1 MCAASR
7 VHQKPHRA
15 LSLAALCCVPIALA
29 CLAGCASSSQ
39 DVAEPPVSEQ
49 QSEPPPAISEP
60 AGQPDT
66 AHEESASPSVAS
78 PSSASAP
85 DQITL
90 LFAGD
95 VMAHEENYSSPD
107 FEAIWDDV
115 RGIVGAA
122 DLAFMNLEAPV
133 ADNLPFSTYPNFN
146 MNSSYP
152 LAAIEAGFNVIS
164 LVNNHSNDQGL
175 SGIEQTRSWAASV
188 EEQTAYTPRP
198 VHFSGMRETGSEFS
212 YCLIEQGG
220 WRVLFLAVSEILN
233 RPTCKTSLNYVE
245 PKAEVRFAF
254 LQYLA
259 KLRRENPCDLF
270 VLSIH
275 SCEDEYVVRVSD
287 ERRAF
292 YRQILESGVDVLWA
306 NHPHVIRE
314 VDLFES
320 EGVVRKLVMYG
331 MGNTISGQR
340 RQPNFASPRDTYN
353 GRGDGLMMK
362 AVFER
367 DEAGGV
373 RVESSELLFVT
384 TLIEEWGGKR
394 HFSLKRLD
402 EQLLASLRTA
412 GNTRQTGHWEGSW
425 ARQWAAF
432 LAVRLEESRS
442 QAKVRHVS
450 LE

>member
-1 MCAASR
+1 MCAHLS

-15 LSLAALCCVPIALA
+15 LSLALLCCVPLALV
-29 CLAGCASSSQ
+29 CLAGCASSTHEA
-39 DVAEPPVSEQ
+39 VE
-49 QSEPPPAISEP
+49 PPAITES
-60 AGQPDT
+60 AKQPDAPHKET
-66 AHEESASPSVAS
+66 ASLDVAS
-78 PSSASAP
+78 PNTAAER

-95 VMAHEENYSSPD
+95 VMAHEENYSHPD
-107 FEAIWDDV
+107 FAAIWDDV
-115 RGIVGAA
+115 RDIVEGA

-133 ADNLPFSTYPNFN
+133 ADSLPFSTYPNFN

-152 LAAIEAGFNVIS
+152 LAAIDAGFNVIS

-175 SGIEQTRSWAASV
+175 AGIEETRAWALAT
-188 EEQTAYTPRP
+188 EERTAGSPRP
-198 VHFSGMRETGSEFS
+198 VWFSGLREEGKPFS
-212 YCLIEQGG
+212 YHLIEQGG

-245 PKAEVRFAF
+245 PKSEVRFAF

-275 SCEDEYVVRVSD
+275 SCEDEYVVRVFD

-292 YRQILESGVDVLWA
+292 YRQILESGVDVVWA
-306 NHPHVIRE
+306 NHPHVVRE
-314 VDLFES
+314 MEVYEDAQRT
-320 EGVVRKLVMYG
+320 VRKLVMYG

-340 RQPNFASPRDTYN
+340 RQPNFANPRDSYN

-362 AVFER
+362 ATFVR

-384 TLIEEWGGKR
+384 TIIEVRGSER

-402 EQLLASLRTA
+402 EDLLATLRTA
-412 GNTRQTGHWEGSW
+412 GRTGQGEW
-425 ARQWAAF
+425 ASQWAAF
-432 LAVRLEESRS
+432 LAVRLEQNRA
-442 QAKVRHVS
+442 QARVRRVS